1 MELQRLT
8 FAIIG
13 MGIHF
18 FVAQDIVQA
27 LAPEVM
33 EGPGAIDALAD
44 RLAEGALAM
53 IEAERQRR
61 AAQPRPA
68 RRRST
73 R

>member
-1 MELQRLT
+1 
-8 FAIIG
+8 

-33 EGPGAIDALAD
+33 DGPDAIDALAD
-44 RLAEGALAM
+44 SLAESALAM
-53 IEAERQRR
+53 IEAERRRR

-68 RRRST
+68 QRRGAR
-73 R
+73 